1 MRFTT
6 SFALASG
13 MLVAGSLAAAAWPA
27 VTRSNTNV
35 RGGPGVGYNVLGTL
49 PAGAPVEVVS
59 CAGAWCQTQYGYVST
74 SLLAQA
80 TAGSPLAYR
89 SGAVPGLA
97 AGVGQPTYG
106 AAALGYGGATG
117 TNYRLPYNTSGVVAP
132 SYAAPA
138 VAAPQAHGLEDYNA
152 LSAAGGTGAVASA
165 MAGEAGTAH
174 PGENT
179 TMAGSRTTIGT
190 TNVRSGPGTE
200 YNVVKTLPD
209 FTKVEV
215 SGCNNGWCQTNEGYI
230 SIYLLSRGPVQQV
243 LTPQAEPRVPGSQT
257 RDSLNYN
264 LANQAAMGYGAAGN
278 YAGTAGLPYSAAGAL
293 PYASGGTNYRL
304 ATAAAQPT
312 RYGAA
317 YGGAV
322 AGGGTTTAA
331 VNVRSGPGVR
341 YGVLGTLPAG
351 SPVNI
356 VSCSGAW
363 CQTQYGYVSARH
375 VTQGAFAAP
384 AAYRSAAVPGLAAGV
399 GQPAYGAAALGY
411 GGATGTNYRLPYN
424 TSGVVAPSYAAPA
437 VAAPQAHGLEDYN
450 ALSAA
455 GGTGA
460 VASAMAGEAGTA
472 HPGENTTMAGSRT
485 TIGTTNVRS
494 GPGTE
499 YDVVK
504 TLPDFTKVEVSG
516 CNNGWCQTNEGY
528 ISIYLLSRGPV
539 QQVLTPQAEPRVP
552 GSQTRDSLNYN
563 LANQAA
569 MGYGAAGNYAGTA
582 SLPYSAAGALPYA
595 SAGTNYRLATAAAQ
609 PTRYGAAYGGAVAGG
624 GTTMAAVNVRS
635 GPGVRYGVLGTLPA
649 GSPVTIVSCAG
660 AWCQTQY
667 GYVSA
672 RHVTQGAF
680 AAPALPL
687 TGVPLS
693 SAVPVAATVPGI
705 AVTPGIAGAAA
716 LGYGATGTNY
726 RQPVNTAGVST
737 QPVAQIPSTARAYA
751 PVLATAAA
759 PGIAPAG
766 AAVASAAG
774 YSATTTAAVNVR
786 NGPGTGYEVLGT
798 VPAGTPVNIVSCA
811 GAWCQTQYGYVSA
824 RHLSTG
830 QGMVAAAGRP
840 ASTRVTVRP
849 ARVSSGSYSNVAY
862 VDPAYAAYPEAYG
875 TGYAVSDPGYAG
887 YGGYGGV
894 GYAPAPNLGGAVLA
908 TLAAPI
914 VGVAA
919 AVDTVVNGW
928 SGGYGGGGWYGS
940 SSYGYGYGAG
950 NVWRASWGPGYWG
963 PGVTGPNRP
972 SYWGARPSYWGGRP
986 TYWNMHPG
994 YTNYPRF
1001 GDRYGDTYWSR
1012 RGEGRLPQ
1020 RANYYG
1026 YSGLGPRWQG
1036 PYDAGPWYNGRP
1048 VSWRPRA
1055 ARW

>member
-35 RGGPGVGYNVLGTL
+35 RGGPGVGYNVVGTL
-49 PAGAPVEVVS
+49 PAGSPVEVVS

-89 SGAVPGLA
+89 A
-97 AGVGQPTYG
+97 ATPSISG

-132 SYAAPA
+132 TYAAPA
-138 VAAPQAHGLEDYNA
+138 AALAPSHSLEDYNA
-152 LSAAGGTGAVASA
+152 VSAAGGTGAVASA

-215 SGCNNGWCQTNEGYI
+215 TGCNNGWCQTNEGYI

-243 LTPQAEPRVPGSQT
+243 LTPQAEPRLPGSQT

-278 YAGTAGLPYSAAGAL
+278 YAATPGLPYAA
-293 PYASGGTNYRL
+293 SSGTNYRL
-304 ATAAAQPT
+304 AAAGQP
-312 RYGAA
+312 AA
-317 YGGAV
+317 YGATYGGA
-322 AGGGTTTAA
+322 AMGGGTTTAA
-331 VNVRSGPGVR
+331 VNVRSGPGAR
-341 YGVLGTLPAG
+341 YGLLGTLPAG
-351 SPVNI
+351 SPVNV
-356 VSCSGAW
+356 VSCAGAW
-363 CQTQYGYVSARH
+363 CQTQYGYVSARY
-375 VTQGAFAAP
+375 VTQGGRAVP
-384 AAYRSAAVPGLAAGV
+384 TAYRAATVPGLAAGV
-399 GQPAYGAAALGY
+399 PQPAFGAAALGY

-424 TSGVVAPSYAAPA
+424 TSGVVAPTYAAPA
-437 VAAPQAHGLEDYN
+437 AALAPSHSLEDYN
-450 ALSAA
+450 AVSAA

-499 YDVVK
+499 YNVVK
-504 TLPDFTKVEVSG
+504 TLPDFTKVEVTG

-539 QQVLTPQAEPRVP
+539 QQVLTPQAEPRLP

-569 MGYGAAGNYAGTA
+569 MGYGAAGNYAATPG
-582 SLPYSAAGALPYA
+582 LPYA
-595 SAGTNYRLATAAAQ
+595 ASSGTNYRLAAAGQ
-609 PTRYGAAYGGAVAGG
+609 PAAYGATYGGAAVGG
-624 GTTMAAVNVRS
+624 GTTTAAVNVRS

-649 GSPVTIVSCAG
+649 GSPVNVVSCAG

-672 RHVTQGAF
+672 RHITQGAF
-680 AAPALPL
+680 AAPVTPI

-693 SAVPVAATVPGI
+693 RATPGAVPATM
-705 AVTPGIAGAAA
+705 ATPGIAGAAA
-716 LGYGATGTNY
+716 LGYAATGPNY
-726 RQPVNTAGVST
+726 RQPAFTAAVAP
-737 QPVAQIPSTARAYA
+737 QPAAPVLPTGAARAYA
-751 PVLATAAA
+751 PAIPTVMAPGVQAEAPSAAPATA
-759 PGIAPAG
+759 
-766 AAVASAAG
+766 
-774 YSATTTAAVNVR
+774 YSTMTTAAVNVR
-786 NGPGTGYEVLGT
+786 SGPGTSYNVLGT
-798 VPAGTPVNIVSCA
+798 VPAGTPVNVVSCA
-811 GAWCQTQYGYVSA
+811 GAWCQTQYGYVSS
-824 RHLSTG
+824 RHLSGG
-830 QGMVAAAGRP
+830 QGSPAFATRP
-840 ASTRVTVRP
+840 STPRVVVRPSRVT
-849 ARVSSGSYSNVAY
+849 SGSYSNVAY
-862 VDPAYAAYPEAYG
+862 VDPAYAAYPADYP
-875 TGYAVSDPGYAG
+875 TSYATDPG
-887 YGGYGGV
+887 YGGYGGYGGF
-894 GYAPAPNLGGAVLA
+894 GYSPAPNLGGAVLA

-919 AVDTVVNGW
+919 AVDTVVGGW
-928 SGGYGGGGWYGS
+928 SGNWNGGWTTNWGAGRYGWNGAP
-940 SSYGYGYGAG
+940 SYGYGYGAG

-994 YTNYPRF
+994 YTNYARF
-1001 GDRYGDTYWSR
+1001 GDRNGDTYWSR

-1020 RANYYG
+1020 RASFYG
-1026 YSGLGPRWQG
+1026 SSGLGPRWQG
-1036 PYDAGPWYNGRP
+1036 PYDAGPWYDGRP

-1055 ARW
+1055 SRW